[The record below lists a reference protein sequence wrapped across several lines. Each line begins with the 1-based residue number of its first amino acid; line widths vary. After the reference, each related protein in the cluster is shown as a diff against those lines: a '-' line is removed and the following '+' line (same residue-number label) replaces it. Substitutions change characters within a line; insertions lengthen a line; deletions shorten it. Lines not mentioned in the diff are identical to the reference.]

1 MKLVTYA
8 RPGEEPRI
16 GYLEEGQVRQ
26 LADPGMSMLEFIEHG
41 REPEDRP
48 SEDEALPLEEV
59 QLHAPLG
66 GATRWPQKILGI
78 GLNYKDHAEETGAQ
92 LPEKPI
98 VFAKYANTIAAP
110 GEAISIPP
118 ITQQADYEAEL
129 GVVIGRPARNVSA
142 EEALDHVFGYVNCN
156 DVSSRDLQFSE
167 GGQWT
172 RSKSID
178 TFLPL
183 GPYIVTRD
191 EVPDPQALSVR
202 CVLNGETMQDG
213 NTRDMIF
220 PVAELIAFLST
231 GMTLVPGDIISTG
244 TPAGVGTARDPKVF
258 LKDGDEVTVEIQSL
272 GMLTNPVKAD

>member
-8 RPGEEPRI
+8 RRGEEPRI
-16 GYLEEGQVRQ
+16 GYLEEGRVRQ

-129 GVVIGRPARNVSA
+129 GVVMGRPARNVSA
-142 EEALDHVFGYVNCN
+142 EEALEYVFGYLNCN

-202 CVLNGETMQDG
+202 CVLNGQTMQDG
-213 NTRDMIF
+213 NTSDMIF

-231 GMTLVPGDIISTG
+231 GMTLMPGDIISTG

-258 LKDGDEVTVEIQSL
+258 LKDGDEVTVEIEGL
-272 GMLTNPVKAD
+272 GTLTNPVKAE

>member
-1 MKLVTYA
+1 MKLVTYSKS
-8 RPGEEPRI
+8 GEEPRI
-16 GYLEEGQVRQ
+16 GYLEDGRVRP
-26 LADPGMSMLEFIEHG
+26 LAEPGMSMLEFIENG
-41 REPEDRP
+41 RAPEDRP
-48 SEDEALPLEEV
+48 SEEEALSLEEV
-59 QLHAPLG
+59 TLHAPLG

-98 VFAKYANTIAAP
+98 VFAKYPNTIAAP
-110 GEAISIPP
+110 GETVSIPP
-118 ITQQADYEAEL
+118 ITEQADYEAEL

-142 EEALDHVFGYVNCN
+142 GSALEHVFGYVNCN

-178 TFLPL
+178 TFLPI
-183 GPYIVTRD
+183 GPYIATAD

-213 NTRDMIF
+213 NTKDMIF

-231 GMTLVPGDIISTG
+231 GMTLMPGDIISTG

-258 LKDGDEVTVEIQSL
+258 LKDGDEVTIEIEGL
-272 GMLTNPVKAD
+272 GTLTNPVREE

>member
-1 MKLVTYA
+1 MKLVTYS
-8 RPGEEPRI
+8 RGGEEPRI
-16 GYLEEGQVRQ
+16 GYLEDGQVRQ
-26 LADPGMSMLEFIEHG
+26 MADPGMSMLEFIEHG

-48 SEDEALPLEEV
+48 SEDEAPPLEEV
-59 QLHAPLG
+59 RLHAPLG
-66 GATRWPQKILGI
+66 GATRPPQKIIAI
-78 GLNYKDHAEETGAQ
+78 GLNYRDHAEETGAQ

-98 VFAKYANTIAAP
+98 VFAKYPNTIAAP
-110 GEAISIPP
+110 GENISIPP

-129 GVVIGRPARNVSA
+129 GVIIGRPARNVSA
-142 EEALDHVFGYVNCN
+142 ESALEHIFGYINCN

-178 TFLPL
+178 TFFPI
-183 GPYIVTRD
+183 GPYIATAD

-202 CVLNGETMQDG
+202 CVLNGEVMQDG
-213 NTRDMIF
+213 TTADMIF

-231 GMTLVPGDIISTG
+231 GMTLLPGDIISTG

-258 LKDGDEVTVEIQSL
+258 LKEGDEVTVEIQGL
-272 GMLTNPVKAD
+272 GTLTNPVRAE

>member
-1 MKLVTYA
+1 LKLLTYS

-16 GYLEEGQVRQ
+16 GYFEDGRVRQ
-26 LADPGMSMLEFIEHG
+26 MAEPGISMLEFIEHG

-48 SEDEALPLEEV
+48 DEDESLAMDEV
-59 QLHAPLG
+59 ELHAPLG
-66 GATRWPQKILGI
+66 GATRGPQKILGI
-78 GLNYKDHAEETGAQ
+78 GLNYRDHAEETGAE

-98 VFAKYANTIAAP
+98 LFAKYANTIAAP

-118 ITQQADYEAEL
+118 ITEQADYEAEL

-142 EEALDHVFGYVNCN
+142 EEALDHVFGYVACN
-156 DVSSRDLQFSE
+156 DVSTRDLQFSE

-178 TFLPL
+178 TFFPI
-183 GPYIVTRD
+183 GPYIATAD
-191 EVPDPQALSVR
+191 EVPDPQNLSVR

-213 NTRDMIF
+213 NTSDMIF
-220 PVAELIAFLST
+220 PVSELIAFLST
-231 GMTLVPGDIISTG
+231 GMTLMPGDIISTG

-258 LKDGDEVTVEIQSL
+258 LGDGDEVTVEIQGL
-272 GMLTNPVKAD
+272 GTLTNPVRAE